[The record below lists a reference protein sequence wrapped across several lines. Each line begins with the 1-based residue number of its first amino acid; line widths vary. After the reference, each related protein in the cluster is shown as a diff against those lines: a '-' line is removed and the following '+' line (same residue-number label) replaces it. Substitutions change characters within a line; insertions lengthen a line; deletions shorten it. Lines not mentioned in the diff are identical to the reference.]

1 MSLEFLQPLE
11 EKVERAAEEIATLRG
26 RGTELEERV
35 AELEQA
41 LAAAVDGAPKTAA
54 PSDWEREREE
64 LRARVA
70 ALVERLETLL
80 GG

>member
-1 MSLEFLQPLE
+1 MSLEFLKPLE

-26 RGTELEERV
+26 RGTELGERV

-41 LAAAVDGAPKTAA
+41 LAAAVEGTSKAPPA
-54 PSDWEREREE
+54 DWEREREE

-70 ALVERLETLL
+70 ALVERLESLL